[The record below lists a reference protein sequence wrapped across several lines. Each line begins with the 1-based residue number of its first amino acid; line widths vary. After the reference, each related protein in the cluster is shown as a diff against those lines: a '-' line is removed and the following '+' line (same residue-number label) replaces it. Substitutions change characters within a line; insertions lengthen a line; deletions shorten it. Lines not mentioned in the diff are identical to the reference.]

1 MSEQENLISVE
12 DLTLSYENMTVIKD
26 MSFTVK
32 SGDYLCVVGENG
44 SGKSTLI
51 KALLSL
57 KKPVGGSISFGG
69 GLKRREI
76 GYLPQQTGA
85 QQDFPASVWEVVL
98 SGCLNSMG
106 LRPFYTDRERK
117 LAAQNMERLG
127 ITHLKKRSYRELSG
141 GQQQRVLL
149 ARALCATKKLLLLDE
164 PVSGLDPMVTAEMY
178 ELIADINRS
187 GCSTKLQ
194 SHPNAGQSGAGKVT
208 VIMVTHD
215 ISAALK
221 YASHILCLRQDS
233 WFFGTTQEF
242 MADGSSDFLKG
253 GEGNG

>member
-1 MSEQENLISVE
+1 MSEQENLISVD
-12 DLTLSYENMTVIKD
+12 DLTLSYENMTVIRN
-26 MSFTVK
+26 MSFRVNN
-32 SGDYLCVVGENG
+32 GDYLCIVGENG

-57 KKPVGGSISFGG
+57 KKPVGGSITFSG
-69 GLKRREI
+69 GLRRNEI

-98 SGCLNSMG
+98 SGCLNSRG
-106 LRPFYTDRERK
+106 IRPFYSDRERK
-117 LAAQNMERLG
+117 MAAQNMERLG

-178 ELIADINRS
+178 ELISSIN
-187 GCSTKLQ
+187 Q
-194 SHPNAGQSGAGKVT
+194 SDVT

-215 ISAALK
+215 ISAAMK

-233 WFFGTTQEF
+233 WFYGTPQEF
-242 MADGSSDFLKG
+242 MEDGSSDFLKG